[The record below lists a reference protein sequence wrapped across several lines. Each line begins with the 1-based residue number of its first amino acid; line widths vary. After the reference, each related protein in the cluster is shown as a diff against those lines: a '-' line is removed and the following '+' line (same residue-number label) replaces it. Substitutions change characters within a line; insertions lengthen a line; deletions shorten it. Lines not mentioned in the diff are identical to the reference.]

1 MPDSSNK
8 VLPRSVTLT
17 QSSMLS
23 AVSSIIAGIQAETQ
37 QTDQDMADSLGCSAG
52 TVANARNRKAAMGMF
67 TVMKIGEVYGL
78 DRLAPLMHLIGGK
91 VAPEAAVCTS
101 DHDLP
106 IGAARGQ
113 MFLARALAD
122 QVISDAELA
131 DGAADIEAAGQTFD
145 ALRYRLNS
153 LRASGIIVTR
163 LGER

>member
-1 MPDSSNK
+1 MTHRNN

-17 QSSMLS
+17 QSSMLA
-23 AVSSIIAGIQAETQ
+23 AVSSIIAGIKADSGES
-37 QTDQDMADSLGCSAG
+37 DQDLADRLGCSSGTIGNAG
-52 TVANARNRKAAMGMF
+52 NRKAALNML

-78 DRLAPLMHLIGGK
+78 HRLAPLMHLIGGK

-122 QVISDAELA
+122 QIISDAELA
-131 DGAADIEAAGQTFD
+131 EGAADIEAAGQTFD
-145 ALRYRLNS
+145 ALRYRLNN
-153 LRASGIIVTR
+153 LRADGLIVTR
-163 LGER
+163 VGA